1 MKFTTLI
8 PLFRNDGS
16 RVSKREMNAIL
27 KELRSR
33 FGALTQEGP
42 VIGHWVD
49 TTDGRVYV
57 DESLKVWIACDNRR
71 LEEAR
76 QIVTEIGR
84 QLGQKAMFFEVQYY
98 DGVQILEI
106 DENKRE

>member
-57 DESLKVWIACDNRR
+57 DESLKSGSHATTVDW
-71 LEEAR
+71 
-76 QIVTEIGR
+76 
-84 QLGQKAMFFEVQYY
+84 
-98 DGVQILEI
+98 
-106 DENKRE
+106 KRPAKL